1 MHGLSSMRLT
11 FICLLNNVQDCFFPY
26 INLSLYKPSEY
37 DLDFRKTQEQERDHG
52 GSGCQSKDQKGN
64 HVRIKLTNYFCF

>member
-1 MHGLSSMRLT
+1 MYRT
-11 FICLLNNVQDCFFPY
+11 VLLPY

-52 GSGCQSKDQKGN
+52 GSGCQSKVKKGN

>member
-1 MHGLSSMRLT
+1 MYRTVL
-11 FICLLNNVQDCFFPY
+11 FPY
-26 INLSLYKPSEY
+26 VNLSLCKPSEY

-64 HVRIKLTNYFCF
+64 HVRIKLANYFCF